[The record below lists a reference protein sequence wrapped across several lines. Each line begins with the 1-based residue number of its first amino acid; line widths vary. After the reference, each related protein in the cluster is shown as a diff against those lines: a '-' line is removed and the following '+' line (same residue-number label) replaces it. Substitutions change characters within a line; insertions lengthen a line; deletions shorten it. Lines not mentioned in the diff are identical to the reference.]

1 MKRKEIKNLNDFEV
15 DQLVKIQGT
24 QFDRKRKL
32 TDKDIKSIKKLL
44 SKGIGIEHIAEM
56 FDVTVHTIKYNTD
69 PDYRL
74 HSINI
79 RSGKH
84 YGQTVM
90 DTLNRAAY
98 KRSLVLKRKI
108 KV

>member
-1 MKRKEIKNLNDFEV
+1 MKRREIKKLNDIEV
-15 DQLVKIQGT
+15 DKLVKIQGT

-32 TDKDIKSIKKLL
+32 SDKDIKHIKKLL
-44 SKGIGIEHIAEM
+44 INNIDIEDIANI
-56 FDVTVHTIKYNTD
+56 FGVTVHTIKYNTD
-69 PDYRL
+69 PNYRA

-84 YGQTVM
+84 YGETVM
-90 DTLNRAAY
+90 DMVNRATY